1 MLVISGMKNHK
12 EGKELQLLVYC
23 LYEVQVLY
31 TEDFPT
37 STLQRSVAIKIYLVN
52 GCGEKQIE

>member
-37 STLQRSVAIKIYLVN
+37 STLQRSVGNKNLLGKWVW
-52 GCGEKQIE
+52 GEAN